1 MDEVYWGMAGRP
13 LIFETPEELK
23 QKVDE
28 YFDST
33 DRPTLAG
40 LALKLGFESRQTLY
54 NYEERGGFLDIIK
67 NARMR
72 VEAIY
77 EERLIYEQNQ
87 TGVIF
92 SLKNMG
98 WKDSKSLDHQSS
110 DGSMSPPR
118 TLAELYDEERNTESE
133 S

>member
-1 MDEVYWGMAGRP
+1 MAGRP

>member
-1 MDEVYWGMAGRP
+1 MAGRP

-98 WKDSKSLDHQSS
+98 WKDKTETQHSGEITQ
-110 DGSMSPPR
+110 R
-118 TLAELYDEERNTESE
+118 RIELVKPSHDTGK
-133 S
+133 